1 MSGFQRDPYAILG
14 VPFGAPEKEV
24 KNSFRK
30 LALQYHPDRNK
41 EADAKLKLQRVYD
54 AYQQVPQP
62 RFVAR
67 HLIFL
72 NLNRNRISGTMN
84 AANSPLNSL
93 VYLSCPPG
101 DTPRPQ
107 TSWNGA
113 AGASSI

>member
-67 HLIFL
+67 
-72 NLNRNRISGTMN
+72 
-84 AANSPLNSL
+84 
-93 VYLSCPPG
+93 
-101 DTPRPQ
+101 
-107 TSWNGA
+107 
-113 AGASSI
+113 